1 MINQLYCLIYL
12 TIPVINNPGLKP
24 FFPFFFVSVHTL
36 TLTMFVSNV
45 SLRHGLVVCL
55 SKAVRDAVIQEKEH
69 SISDRCRKQLRVEK
83 EEEAS

>member
-1 MINQLYCLIYL
+1 
-12 TIPVINNPGLKP
+12 
-24 FFPFFFVSVHTL
+24 
-36 TLTMFVSNV
+36 MFVSNV

-55 SKAVRDAVIQEKEH
+55 SKTVRDAVIQEKEH